1 MTKRTITEAQLLDLA
16 RGIVERWE
24 GIPATLERMRVDHGF
39 TAAAV
44 EGMGAMLRSMGG
56 GEELYRR
63 SLEFIAGYTDA
74 ELAEVAATGGREV
87 EVP

>member
-1 MTKRTITEAQLLDLA
+1 MTGRTITEAQLIDLA

-39 TAAAV
+39 TVAAV

-56 GEELYRR
+56 GEEMYRR
-63 SLEFIAGYTDA
+63 SQEFLASYTDA
-74 ELAEVAATGGREV
+74 ELAELAATSGREI